1 MNNLSS
7 KTLKELLAIAKE
19 YQIVGRHNM
28 KKQQLIDAIVKA
40 VAEVAEI
47 EKDIEN
53 ALGETA
59 TDVVNKTH
67 NDYVANLKQ
76 GDIIAFQF
84 HTPFGKK
91 ITRSAKVIDP
101 YPGEIG
107 TTVQDKIG
115 NKYFV
120 YKSNILWVKTGKRWP
135 KYIYS
140 MFKGETANG

>member
-1 MNNLSS
+1 MDNLSS
-7 KTLKELLAIAKE
+7 KTVKELLAIAKE

-28 KKQQLIDAIVKA
+28 KKQQLIDAII
-40 VAEVAEI
+40 EVVEI
-47 EKDIEN
+47 EK
-53 ALGETA
+53 ALGETGVSVA
-59 TDVVNKTH
+59 NKTH
-67 NDYVANLKQ
+67 DDYVENLKQ

-84 HTPFGKK
+84 HNPFGKK

-135 KYIYS
+135 KFVYL
-140 MFKGETANG
+140 MFKGEVMNEQ